1 MEKTNDTVNLS
12 ITQYEELLQYKF
24 RVILLKELILSGEYV
39 NSDRVLIIIGEGDKV
54 KRDEA

>member
-39 NSDRVLIIIGEGDKV
+39 NSDRALIIIGEGDKV